1 MPFSAF
7 APSVSSAVTSA
18 SVSQTTKPIRRP
30 SAVVGCK
37 TTIARGRRSDTGS
50 VKFGC
55 PRRSS
60 MNVLVYAAGGEG
72 DELDDEENA
81 RRAAEPEVEVVE
93 DDEEEEEV
101 EEPAAVEA
109 SKCNELLSKLQEAV
123 EAENAADV
131 LADVLPELTSEV
143 SGIESAFGDIQAAN
157 VGLKDQADTLKDQYL
172 RLNADFDNFK
182 KRTLKEKEQ
191 LSQTAKSK
199 FFEALLPAL
208 DNFDLAQA
216 NLKPEDE
223 EAQKVVSQYQG
234 LVDGLMTILTSQGL
248 STVDGVGAPFDP
260 NFHEAIMREESA
272 DAAEDTILEEFRKGY
287 KLGEN
292 TLIRPA
298 MVKVSAAPS
307 SE

>member
-1 MPFSAF
+1 MAFSAF
-7 APSVSSAVTSA
+7 APSVSSAATTA

-37 TTIARGRRSDTGS
+37 TTIARARRGDTGL

-72 DELDDEENA
+72 DDLDDEENA
-81 RRAAEPEVEVVE
+81 RRAAEPEVEVIE
-93 DDEEEEEV
+93 GDEEV

-109 SKCNELLSKLQEAV
+109 SKCNELLGKLQEAV
-123 EAENAADV
+123 EAGNAADV

-216 NLKPEDE
+216 NLKPENE
-223 EAQKVVSQYQG
+223 EAQKIVSQYQG
-234 LVDGLMTILTSQGL
+234 LVDGLMTILTNQGL
-248 STVDGVGAPFDP
+248 STVAGVGAPFDP

-272 DAAEDTILEEFRKGY
+272 DAPEDTILEEFRKGY
-287 KLGEN
+287 KMGEN

-298 MVKVSAAPS
+298 MVKVAAAPS
-307 SE
+307 E

>member
-1 MPFSAF
+1 
-7 APSVSSAVTSA
+7 
-18 SVSQTTKPIRRP
+18 
-30 SAVVGCK
+30 
-37 TTIARGRRSDTGS
+37 
-50 VKFGC
+50 
-55 PRRSS
+55 

-123 EAENAADV
+123 EAGNAADV

-182 KRTLKEKEQ
+182 IGRA
-191 LSQTAKSK
+191 SC
-199 FFEALLPAL
+199 
-208 DNFDLAQA
+208 
-216 NLKPEDE
+216 
-223 EAQKVVSQYQG
+223 
-234 LVDGLMTILTSQGL
+234 
-248 STVDGVGAPFDP
+248 
-260 NFHEAIMREESA
+260 RE
-272 DAAEDTILEEFRKGY
+272 R
-287 KLGEN
+287 
-292 TLIRPA
+292 
-298 MVKVSAAPS
+298 V
-307 SE
+307 

>member
-1 MPFSAF
+1 MAFSAF
-7 APSVSSAVTSA
+7 APSLSSAATTA

-37 TTIARGRRSDTGS
+37 TTIARARRSDTGF

-72 DELDDEENA
+72 DDLDDEENA
-81 RRAAEPEVEVVE
+81 RRAAEPEVEVIE
-93 DDEEEEEV
+93 GDEEV

-109 SKCNELLSKLQEAV
+109 SKCNELLGKLREAV
-123 EAENAADV
+123 EAGNAADV

-143 SGIESAFGDIQAAN
+143 SGIESTFGDIQAAN

-216 NLKPEDE
+216 NLKPENE
-223 EAQKVVSQYQG
+223 EAQKIISQYQG
-234 LVDGLMTILTSQGL
+234 LVDGLMTILTNQGL
-248 STVDGVGAPFDP
+248 STVAGVGAPFDP

-272 DAAEDTILEEFRKGY
+272 DAPEDTILEEFRKGY
-287 KLGEN
+287 KMGEN
-292 TLIRPA
+292 TLIRAA
-298 MVKVSAAPS
+298 MVKVAASPSA

>member
-1 MPFSAF
+1 MAFSAF
-7 APSVSSAVTSA
+7 VPSVSSAATTA

-37 TTIARGRRSDTGS
+37 TTIARARRGDTGL

-72 DELDDEENA
+72 DDLDDEENA
-81 RRAAEPEVEVVE
+81 RRAAEPEVEVIE
-93 DDEEEEEV
+93 GDEEV

-109 SKCNELLSKLQEAV
+109 SKCNELLGKLREAV
-123 EAENAADV
+123 EAGNAADV

-216 NLKPEDE
+216 NLKPENE
-223 EAQKVVSQYQG
+223 EAQKIVSQYQG
-234 LVDGLMTILTSQGL
+234 LVDGLMTILTNQGL
-248 STVDGVGAPFDP
+248 ATVAGVGAPFDP

-272 DAAEDTILEEFRKGY
+272 DAPEDTILEEFRKGY
-287 KLGEN
+287 KMGEN

-298 MVKVSAAPS
+298 KVKVAAAPS
-307 SE
+307 E

>member
-1 MPFSAF
+1 M
-7 APSVSSAVTSA
+7 
-18 SVSQTTKPIRRP
+18 
-30 SAVVGCK
+30 
-37 TTIARGRRSDTGS
+37 
-50 VKFGC
+50 
-55 PRRSS
+55 
-60 MNVLVYAAGGEG
+60 
-72 DELDDEENA
+72 
-81 RRAAEPEVEVVE
+81 EVVE

-123 EAENAADV
+123 EAGNAADV

>member
-1 MPFSAF
+1 M
-7 APSVSSAVTSA
+7 
-18 SVSQTTKPIRRP
+18 
-30 SAVVGCK
+30 
-37 TTIARGRRSDTGS
+37 
-50 VKFGC
+50 
-55 PRRSS
+55 
-60 MNVLVYAAGGEG
+60 
-72 DELDDEENA
+72 DDEENA
-81 RRAAEPEVEVVE
+81 RRAAEPEVEVIE
-93 DDEEEEEV
+93 GDEEV

-109 SKCNELLSKLQEAV
+109 SKCNELLGKLREAV
-123 EAENAADV
+123 EAGNAADV

-216 NLKPEDE
+216 NLKPENE
-223 EAQKVVSQYQG
+223 EAQKIVSQYQG
-234 LVDGLMTILTSQGL
+234 LVDGLMTILTNQGL
-248 STVDGVGAPFDP
+248 ATVAGVGAPFDP

-272 DAAEDTILEEFRKGY
+272 DAPEDTILEEFRKGY
-287 KLGEN
+287 KMGEN

-298 MVKVSAAPS
+298 MVKVAASPSA

>member
-1 MPFSAF
+1 
-7 APSVSSAVTSA
+7 
-18 SVSQTTKPIRRP
+18 
-30 SAVVGCK
+30 
-37 TTIARGRRSDTGS
+37 
-50 VKFGC
+50 
-55 PRRSS
+55 
-60 MNVLVYAAGGEG
+60 
-72 DELDDEENA
+72 LDDEENA
-81 RRAAEPEVEVVE
+81 RRAAEPEVEVIE
-93 DDEEEEEV
+93 GDEEV

-109 SKCNELLSKLQEAV
+109 SKCNKLLGKLREAV
-123 EAENAADV
+123 EAGNAADV

-216 NLKPEDE
+216 NLKPENE
-223 EAQKVVSQYQG
+223 EAQKIVSQYQG
-234 LVDGLMTILTSQGL
+234 LVDGLMTILTNQGL
-248 STVDGVGAPFDP
+248 ATVAGVGAPFDP

-272 DAAEDTILEEFRKGY
+272 DAPEDTILEEFRKGY
-287 KLGEN
+287 KMGEN

-298 MVKVSAAPS
+298 MVKVAAAPS
-307 SE
+307 E